1 MVWAIQ
7 NIISLNNP
15 KLPLHPRFKIPNL
28 KNLNNSKIF
37 TSYDSHRQ
45 SKLPNRL
52 HLNAKWSSHREC
64 KIYHHYIIWK
74 NQFHKQKVHVLR
86 LKLLKSLSIS
96 STAVLKWWARYYLV
110 KWCLNIT
117 QLCEIPIAVI
127 ETCIQRSKNN
137 YSLQKIDLEEQE
149 YEEIE
154 IKVNS

>member
-86 LKLLKSLSIS
+86 LKLLKFTFHFINCSIEMMSSLLLSKMMPEYHTALRNS
-96 STAVLKWWARYYLV
+96 DCSDWNMHSTMQE
-110 KWCLNIT
+110 
-117 QLCEIPIAVI
+117 QLFTP
-127 ETCIQRSKNN
+127 KNWFGRTRIWGN
-137 YSLQKIDLEEQE
+137 RNKS
-149 YEEIE
+149 
-154 IKVNS
+154 